1 MRHVEQVQYR
11 LPRLAALRYV
21 REYVLWLRFS
31 DGVEGEVDLSDGLA
45 GEIFAP
51 LRNPTEFSRAR
62 IEDGHLAW
70 PNGADWAPEDLRARL
85 GARYESVP
93 HSIDDAQRE
102 ILAHISDVPE
112 ISRFYG
118 IIIRMLANEHA
129 PPHFHAWYGDLEAS
143 VPIRDGVVTG
153 QFPAT
158 ARGLVLEWCDRYKD
172 ELLANWERLRA
183 GKPPRPIPPLD

>member
-1 MRHVEQVQYR
+1 MRHVDQVQYR

-31 DGVEGEVDLSDGLA
+31 DGVEGEVDLSHGLT
-45 GEIFAP
+45 GEILAP
-51 LRNPTEFSRAR
+51 LRNATEFSRAR

-85 GARYESVP
+85 GARYESVA

-102 ILAHISDVPE
+102 ISAHRSDVSE

-118 IIIRMLANEHA
+118 IVIRMLAKEHA
-129 PPHFHAWYGDLEAS
+129 SPHFHARYGDVEAS
-143 VPIRDGVVTG
+143 VSIRDGVVSG
-153 QFPAT
+153 QFPAR
-158 ARGLVLEWCDRYKD
+158 ARRLVLEWCDRHKD
-172 ELLANWERLRA
+172 ELLANRERLRA
-183 GKPPRPIPPLD
+183 GKPPRPVPPLD

>member
-1 MRHVEQVQYR
+1 MRHVDQVQYR

-31 DGVEGEVDLSDGLA
+31 DGVEGEVDLSDGLT

-85 GARYESVP
+85 GARYESVA
-93 HSIDDAQRE
+93 HSIDDAQGE
-102 ILAHISDVPE
+102 IVAHISDVSE

-118 IIIRMLANEHA
+118 IVIRMLANEHA
-129 PPHFHAWYGDLEAS
+129 PPHFRARYGDAEVS
-143 VPIRDGVVTG
+143 VSIRDGVVTG
-153 QFPAT
+153 QFPAS
-158 ARGLVLEWCDRYKD
+158 ARRLVLEWCDRHKN

-183 GKPPRPIPPLD
+183 GKPPRPVPPLD

>member
-1 MRHVEQVQYR
+1 MRHVDQVQYR

-31 DGVEGEVDLSDGLA
+31 DGVEGEVDLSDGLT
-45 GEIFAP
+45 GEMFEP
-51 LRNPTEFSRAR
+51 LRSAAEFSRAR

-85 GARYESVP
+85 GARYESVA
-93 HSIDDAQRE
+93 HSIADAQSE
-102 ILAHISDVPE
+102 VSAHISDVPE

-129 PPHFHAWYGDLEAS
+129 PPHFRARYDDVEVS
-143 VPIRDGVVTG
+143 VSIRDGVVSG
-153 QFPAT
+153 QFPAR
-158 ARGLVLEWCDRYKD
+158 ARRLVLEWCDRHKD

-183 GKPPRPIPPLD
+183 GKPPRPVPPLD